1 MSSALNSRLQPNERS
16 LSAELR
22 EHYNNFAWL
31 YRRFWGDHIHHGL
44 FLRGDESPE
53 EAQIGMLE
61 HCAQLAG
68 IQSGWRVLDV
78 GCGHGATCVYLASKY
93 DCQTTGITISDRQCE
108 LGRENAARG
117 KVSAEFL
124 VADAE
129 RIAFPAGVF
138 DAIWTMES
146 SEHFADKAA
155 YFRKVRHALR
165 PGGVLLLAAW
175 TGSMT
180 RERIQRVAE
189 DFLCPELLTAQQIC
203 SLLCQCGLQVLS
215 QQEFSQEVLPT
226 WEICQQ
232 RARAGSAL
240 LNFLPPRVGRFVA
253 AMDNIVESYR
263 AGELRYTV
271 MAAQRPA

>member
-1 MSSALNSRLQPNERS
+1 MTSALNSRLQPSERS

-53 EAQIGMLE
+53 EAQLGMLD
-61 HCAQLAG
+61 HCTRLAG
-68 IQSGWRVLDV
+68 IRNGWRVLDV

-93 DCQTTGITISDRQCE
+93 NCETTGITISDRQCE
-108 LGRENAARG
+108 LGRENAARA

-124 VADAE
+124 IADVE
-129 RIAFPAGVF
+129 RIAFPAGIF

-146 SEHFADKAA
+146 SEHFSDKAG
-155 YFRKVRHALR
+155 FFQKVRQALR
-165 PGGVLLLAAW
+165 PGGVLLLTAW
-175 TGSMT
+175 TGSMA
-180 RERIQRVAE
+180 RERIRRVAE
-189 DFLCPELLTAQQIC
+189 DFLCPELLTAHEYYT
-203 SLLCQCGLQVLS
+203 LLCQCGLSILD

-232 RARAGSAL
+232 RARAGSVL
-240 LNFLPPRVGRFVA
+240 LNFLPPRVSRFVS

-263 AGELRYTV
+263 AGDLRYTIV
-271 MAAQRPA
+271 AAQRPA